1 VIHAPTYF
9 ALSKG
14 QELYSHIP
22 LFGPFSAERELHDY
36 IEKRVRPDRGTI
48 LFAVIDKTRNHSR
61 EDDEGAIAGIIAYKN
76 TSIANL
82 STEVSYVITLPPFQR
97 THVASNAVGLLL
109 QYALEPT
116 SNGGLGLRR
125 VQWQANSLN
134 VASLRTA
141 EKMGFKMEGILRWDR
156 VFHGGKA
163 RGKTGNGREPPTG
176 SEDDLGRDTVLLSHC
191 WDDWEQGGREKVLG
205 VMDR

>member
-1 VIHAPTYF
+1 M
-9 ALSKG
+9 
-14 QELYSHIP
+14 YSHIP
-22 LFGPFSAERELHDY
+22 SFGPFSAEQELHDY
-36 IEKRVRPDRGTI
+36 IEKIARPDRGTI
-48 LFAVIDKTRNHSR
+48 LFAVIDKTRNRSR
-61 EDDEGAIAGIIAYKN
+61 EDDEGAIAGMIAYKN
-76 TSIANL
+76 TSTANL
-82 STEVSYVITLPPFQR
+82 STEISYVITLPPFQR

-109 QYALEPT
+109 QYALEPP

-156 VFHGGKA
+156 IFHDGKA
-163 RGKTGNGREPPTG
+163 RGKTGNGRDPPEG

-191 WDDWEQGGREKVLG
+191 WDDWEQGEREKVLAI
-205 VMDR
+205 MDR